1 MPSHPEVLLISSVLV
16 NQDIKV
22 TTAVGVTDS
31 MFHLC
36 RDEWD
41 WVTEYYE
48 KRGTV
53 PSRITFKQQ
62 FPSFRLVRA
71 DDTQHLAEEVVKEH
85 ARFTTVELI
94 DSAIGDLK
102 SEVNINRIIK
112 ELHHGLIDLDLSTTA
127 TSNTGSIIADW
138 QDTYAEVARRVEQVA
153 LRGQAGVVTGFPTL
167 DNLTGGAQA
176 GDYWVIAARLG
187 QGKTWTLIRMACAA
201 LYSGFTV
208 QYHALEQSRT
218 QIELRC
224 HSFMSSKLGT
234 NTFRSIDLMTG
245 KNFDLIAYKKFL
257 RNLKRNFTGNIHI
270 SDTSRG
276 YVNPTTIA
284 AMIERNNPDVVFID
298 YLTLMDTG
306 DDWRATANL
315 SGQIKS
321 LAQRYQVPVIVAA
334 QINRSGVGKEPPGP
348 EHLSSSDSIGQDAD
362 AVVTLKQMSDR
373 VVKMRLAK
381 YRHGKDNEVW
391 WCAFKPNT
399 GHFEEITGDEAQD
412 MINEDYEVI

>member
-102 SEVNINRIIK
+102 AEVNINRIIK

-127 TSNTGSIIADW
+127 TNNTGSIIADW
-138 QDTYAEVARRVEQVA
+138 KDTYAEVARRVEQVA

-234 NTFRSIDLMTG
+234 NTFRSI
-245 KNFDLIAYKKFL
+245 IP
-257 RNLKRNFTGNIHI
+257 HQ
-270 SDTSRG
+270 S
-276 YVNPTTIA
+276 PT
-284 AMIERNNPDVVFID
+284 
-298 YLTLMDTG
+298 
-306 DDWRATANL
+306 
-315 SGQIKS
+315 
-321 LAQRYQVPVIVAA
+321 
-334 QINRSGVGKEPPGP
+334 
-348 EHLSSSDSIGQDAD
+348 
-362 AVVTLKQMSDR
+362 
-373 VVKMRLAK
+373 
-381 YRHGKDNEVW
+381 
-391 WCAFKPNT
+391 
-399 GHFEEITGDEAQD
+399 
-412 MINEDYEVI
+412 